1 MILPRLCFPDGLVM
15 FKVISGTPDTL
26 QVNAIVPLAKAA
38 SGLPEGASVTDK
50 VSTIS
55 AYISLDVCRTLALLH
70 GKAVEFD
77 GRMEDV
83 FEFEKLALKGAFL
96 IMH

>member
-1 MILPRLCFPDGLVM
+1 MVSASWLLG
-15 FKVISGTPDTL
+15 
-26 QVNAIVPLAKAA
+26 AAA

-55 AYISLDVCRTLALLH
+55 AYISLDVCLTLALLH
-70 GKAVEFD
+70 GKEVEFD
-77 GRMEDV
+77 GKMEDV

-96 IMH
+96 IVH

>member
-1 MILPRLCFPDGLVM
+1 M
-15 FKVISGTPDTL
+15 FKVMSGTPDTL

-38 SGLPEGASVTDK
+38 RGLPEGASVTDK
-50 VSTIS
+50 VSTMS

-77 GRMEDV
+77 GKMEDV

-96 IMH
+96 IMR